1 MRTFISKEDL
11 KVMHHIVLKQGDA
24 ISFEDNQEVVTLEKE
39 NAYKIE
45 LKLSDI
51 EKNDMFIEQKDNIS
65 ITVKDTTDEDDVVKP
80 WTLQLVVNTTR
91 RKLRLC
97 EAAIREELNKILE

>member
-1 MRTFISKEDL
+1 
-11 KVMHHIVLKQGDA
+11 
-24 ISFEDNQEVVTLEKE
+24 
-39 NAYKIE
+39 
-45 LKLSDI
+45 
-51 EKNDMFIEQKDNIS
+51 MFIEQKENIS
-65 ITVKDTTDEDDVVKP
+65 ITIKDNTDEDDVVKP